1 MLWDCVGSAVA
12 YLCSNNNDWMADSV
26 VHIMYVYSGVYVHV
40 ANEMNFRIARQ
51 KKNWGREEDERTEKE
66 KKSLRKVARHF

>member
-1 MLWDCVGSAVA
+1 
-12 YLCSNNNDWMADSV
+12 MADSV

-51 KKNWGREEDERTEKE
+51 KKIEAGRKMKE
-66 KKSLRKVARHF
+66 QRRRKKV